1 LTYTVTVL
9 NAGPSAASNF
19 ILTDTLPYSLTILHV
34 YPTYG
39 SCLLAP
45 PAQPTIV
52 CDVASLGAS
61 SMYQVEIITLVD
73 EQLQGVITNTVE
85 ASSDVYDP
93 TPLDNSAQ
101 AVVTVYS
108 EPSADLSITKSA
120 QPETGIVGQPLTY
133 TLNIFNAGPLAATG
147 VLVTDTLSAPA
158 SVMSVIPSQGA
169 CAPAGQVIT
178 CGLGDL
184 PSQGVATVTIVV
196 MPQQAGN
203 LLNLAEASALE
214 MDLTPENN
222 QATVTVQIRPA
233 FEYYLPVI
241 LKVEPEDK

>member
-1 LTYTVTVL
+1 
-9 NAGPSAASNF
+9 
-19 ILTDTLPYSLTILHV
+19 
-34 YPTYG
+34 
-39 SCLLAP
+39 
-45 PAQPTIV
+45 
-52 CDVASLGAS
+52 
-61 SMYQVEIITLVD
+61 MYQVEIITLVD